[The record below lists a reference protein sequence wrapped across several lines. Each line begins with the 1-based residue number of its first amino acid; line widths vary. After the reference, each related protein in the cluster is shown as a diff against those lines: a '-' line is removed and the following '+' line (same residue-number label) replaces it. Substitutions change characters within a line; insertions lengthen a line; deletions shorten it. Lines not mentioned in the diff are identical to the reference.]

1 MIKKEWRVI
10 RWVVFNVATVLACV
24 LGLLFHVEP
33 AANVFRFLVWLTC
46 PVIVIAA
53 LSEDGKA
60 QMKKIGPSVPP
71 LLTLMIDI
79 GVACMC
85 ASRGWFGY
93 AAMIASAGMCSFG
106 VHCGDSG
113 LSSDKPKA
121 PRTSSGLW
129 DEKE

>member
-33 AANVFRFLVWLTC
+33 AANVFRFLVWL
-46 PVIVIAA
+46 
-53 LSEDGKA
+53 
-60 QMKKIGPSVPP
+60 
-71 LLTLMIDI
+71 
-79 GVACMC
+79 ACMC